1 VPVTSHEVLEQRSH
15 LTMPP
20 RPVADERVDRRHRRR
35 ARTIEQIVDVAV
47 QLIADEGAAGL
58 SLGEVARRMDMRTP
72 SLYGYFPSK
81 NAVYDAVFARGWTEL
96 LARLAPA
103 ASALDDTDLASCLT
117 RLGSEF
123 VRWAVAHVGYTQ
135 LMLWRPVPGYEPSDE
150 AYGPAIEALTRA
162 RDVFVQLQ
170 HRGLV
175 RPDADLDELVRL
187 WSTIT
192 TGIVTQHIANQPGV
206 PFDDGMFTPLVPV
219 AATVVAARY
228 GSPRPRQNTRRPR

>member
-1 VPVTSHEVLEQRSH
+1 VTSNDIAVRRGHPGK
-15 LTMPP
+15 PP
-20 RPVADERVDRRHRRR
+20 RPVVEQRTDRRYRRR
-35 ARTIEQIVDVAV
+35 AETIEQIVDVAV

-72 SLYGYFPSK
+72 SLYGYFQSK

-96 LARLAPA
+96 LASLEPA
-103 ASALDDTDLASCLT
+103 ASALDDDTDLASCLT

-150 AYGPAIEALTRA
+150 AYGPAIEVLTRA
-162 RDVFVQLQ
+162 RAVFAGLQ

-192 TGIVTQHIANQPGV
+192 TGIVTQHIANQPAER
-206 PFDDGMFTPLVPV
+206 FDDGMFTSLVPV

-228 GSPRPRQNTRRPR
+228 AAASPRQNTRRSP